1 MNEAVKRV
9 VRTTMQ
15 LVAGGGLTGLVAALS
30 AGLNQQ
36 ETAVVMAVMTLVVTF
51 CQNYAEEAGWVR
63 PVLK

>member
-1 MNEAVKRV
+1 VKRV
-9 VRTTMQ
+9 VRTTLQ